1 MVPFQSWKWII
12 LWCAIF
18 GPLVSRGLNP
28 TTTSTLQSAE
38 VDQRL
43 RVHIVP
49 HTHDDSGWL
58 KTVTQYYWGDRQE
71 IQSAGVQY
79 ILDSVAEALVANPSR
94 RFSYAEMSFLMRWW
108 KLQDEATKKVVKK
121 LVKEGRLDFVNGG
134 YVQHDEAASHYIGM
148 IDQTTRGHRFLN
160 DTFGFVPRIGW
171 QIDPFGHSSTQAGLL
186 GEELGFDAFFFGR
199 ADHEDMARRK
209 EEKTLEF
216 LWRGSG
222 GRASCD
228 DGEKGAQGI
237 FVGNFPSG
245 NYGPPAG
252 FNWEFRES
260 SDSPIQD
267 DPDMDGYNVPERVED
282 FVSRCY
288 EIWNVTRGRDIML
301 TMGSDFH
308 YSNAHAW

>member
-1 MVPFQSWKWII
+1 MAVD
-12 LWCAIF
+12 
-18 GPLVSRGLNP
+18 GLL
-28 TTTSTLQSAE
+28 S
-38 VDQRL
+38 
-43 RVHIVP
+43 
-49 HTHDDSGWL
+49 
-58 KTVTQYYWGDRQE
+58 
-71 IQSAGVQY
+71 
-79 ILDSVAEALVANPSR
+79 
-94 RFSYAEMSFLMRWW
+94 
-108 KLQDEATKKVVKK
+108 
-121 LVKEGRLDFVNGG
+121 
-134 YVQHDEAASHYIGM
+134 
-148 IDQTTRGHRFLN
+148 
-160 DTFGFVPRIGW
+160 
-171 QIDPFGHSSTQAGLL
+171 LL